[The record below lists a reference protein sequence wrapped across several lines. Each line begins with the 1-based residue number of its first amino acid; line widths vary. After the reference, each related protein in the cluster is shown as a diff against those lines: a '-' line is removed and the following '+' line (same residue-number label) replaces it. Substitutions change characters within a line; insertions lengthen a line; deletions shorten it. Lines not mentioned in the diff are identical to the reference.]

1 MTSYPTEVAA
11 GTAAQEQLR
20 AIARDLG
27 EIRDRLGTVVASL
40 LAGRTQKPPED
51 EEDEL
56 RSDLETEVR
65 SVAECVLADNIRPAI
80 EDLLAA
86 ANYRTGGDE
95 AR

>member
-1 MTSYPTEVAA
+1 VTSYPTEITA

-27 EIRDRLGTVVASL
+27 DIRDRLRTVVASL
-40 LAGRTQKPPED
+40 LAEKTEEPPED
-51 EEDEL
+51 EEDDM

-80 EDLLAA
+80 DDLLAA
-86 ANYRTGGDE
+86 ANYRAGEG
-95 AR
+95 

>member
-1 MTSYPTEVAA
+1 MTSYPTE

-20 AIARDLG
+20 AIAHDLG
-27 EIRDRLGTVVASL
+27 DIRERLRTVVASL
-40 LAGRTQKPPED
+40 LAERTEKPPED
-51 EEDEL
+51 EEDDV

-80 EDLLAA
+80 DDLLAA
-86 ANYRTGGDE
+86 ANYRAGGDE